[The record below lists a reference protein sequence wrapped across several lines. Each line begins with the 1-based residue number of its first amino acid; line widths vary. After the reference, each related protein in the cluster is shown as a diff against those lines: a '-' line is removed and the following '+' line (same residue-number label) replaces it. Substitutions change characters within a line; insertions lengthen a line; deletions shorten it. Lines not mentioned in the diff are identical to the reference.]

1 MRSYSSGLPTITAAT
16 YLPSSSLL
24 AYGSYSKA
32 LYLLDP
38 ATGRHAG
45 SLPNTTSTAALSL
58 AAWQAPTATVAAG
71 AAGASLLGV
80 TAGGV
85 AVDGSSTSRSRVE
98 VVTDYLAVG
107 DADGSVRLMQLDI
120 DDTVSHNT

>member
-1 MRSYSSGLPTITAAT
+1 
-16 YLPSSSLL
+16 
-24 AYGSYSKA
+24 
-32 LYLLDP
+32 
-38 ATGRHAG
+38 
-45 SLPNTTSTAALSL
+45 
-58 AAWQAPTATVAAG
+58 
-71 AAGASLLGV
+71 V